1 MPKPTNVTKAFLQEI
16 TWDSSGKVVS
26 EGRKVTVQ
34 FNPESLKLALS
45 NQIAGDNNQGGSA
58 IQFASRGTTKL
69 SFEMWF
75 DVTARQADEQQR
87 KDDVGR
93 LTQEIA
99 AFMKAEPTGSG
110 QNAKYTPPGCRF
122 QWGSFLFEGVMESIN
137 ENLEFFSE
145 QGKPLRASVSV
156 SLVKQDVEVRFAP
169 TAAPAP
175 SAGTQPQQQARE
187 GDSVQAM
194 SAREGHAEDWQ
205 ERAAAQGIED
215 PLRVPAGTSLPSTNA
230 ADLVARGTRL
240 AGRLA

>member
-1 MPKPTNVTKAFLQEI
+1 MPRPTNVTKAFMQEI
-16 TWDSSGKVVS
+16 TWDSHGNVAS

-34 FNPESLKLALS
+34 FNPESLKLAFS
-45 NQIAGDNNQGGSA
+45 NQIAGENNQGGSA

-75 DVTARQADEQQR
+75 DVTAKQANEQER
-87 KDDVGR
+87 KDDVRR
-93 LTQEIA
+93 LTQEVA
-99 AFMKAEPTGSG
+99 AFMKTEKSGSG

-145 QGKPLRASVSV
+145 EGKPLRASVSV

-169 TAAPAP
+169 TAAPAG
-175 SAGTQPQQQARE
+175 AGTRPQQQARE
-187 GDSVQAM
+187 GDSVQSM
-194 SAREGHAEDWQ
+194 SAREGHAENWQ

-215 PLRVPAGTSLPSTNA
+215 PLRLPAGTTLPSMNA
-230 ADLVARGTRL
+230 
-240 AGRLA
+240 

>member
-1 MPKPTNVTKAFLQEI
+1 MPRPTNVTKAFLQEI
-16 TWDSSGKVVS
+16 TWDSHGKVVR

-45 NQIAGDNNQGGSA
+45 NQIAGDNNKGGSA

-75 DVTARQADEQQR
+75 DVSARQPQEQAP
-87 KDDVGR
+87 KDDVRR

-99 AFMKAEPTGSG
+99 AFMKTTQTGSG
-110 QNAKYTPPGCRF
+110 KKAKYTPPGCRF
-122 QWGSFLFEGVMESIN
+122 QWGSFLFEGVVESMN

-145 QGKPLRASVSV
+145 DGKPLRASVSV
-156 SLVKQDVEVRFAP
+156 SLVKQDVEVRFASSSG
-169 TAAPAP
+169 PAGTM
-175 SAGTQPQQQARE
+175 AGTQPQQQARE
-187 GDSVQAM
+187 GDSVQSM

-215 PLRVPAGTSLPSTNA
+215 PLRLPVGTALPSMNE
-230 ADLVARGTRL
+230 
-240 AGRLA
+240 